1 MNFPNNAFTHA
12 IRNGEKQVGLWVSL
26 CHGISAEIIA
36 TSDFDWVCL
45 DMEHAPNDL
54 PTVMQQLQ
62 VFESSGT
69 TAIVRPDWNDSV
81 KVKRL
86 LDTGAPGLL
95 FPMVQSVEEA
105 KAAVAA
111 TRYPPRGIR
120 GVAGSNRGN
129 KFGRIKDYTARVE
142 DETTVIIQL
151 ETRAAI
157 EQAEEIASV
166 DGVTGIFF
174 GPADIAADLGKLGHP
189 MDPEVWDLIWPAAKK
204 LHAMGVPTGTLVLD
218 PTFARNLLTEG
229 FTFVACGTDAAL
241 LTAAAD
247 RLAASVKSGL

>member
-1 MNFPNNAFTHA
+1 MNYPNNAFTHA

-45 DMEHAPNDL
+45 DMEHSPNDL
-54 PTVMQQLQ
+54 ATVMQQLQ
-62 VFESSGT
+62 IFEGSGT
-69 TAIVRPDWNDSV
+69 TALVRPDWNDSV

-86 LDTGAPGLL
+86 LETGAPGLV
-95 FPMVQSVEEA
+95 FPMVQSVAEA
-105 KAAVAA
+105 EAAVAA
-111 TRYPPRGIR
+111 TRYPPHGIR

-129 KFGRIKDYTARVE
+129 KFGRIKDYTSRVE
-142 DETTVIIQL
+142 QETAVIIQV

-157 EQAEEIASV
+157 GLVEEIAAV

-174 GPADIAADLGKLGHP
+174 GPADIAADMGMLGDP
-189 MDPEVWDLIWPAAKK
+189 MNPAVWDLIWSAAKK
-204 LHAMGVPTGTLVLD
+204 LHAKGVPTGTLVLD
-218 PTFARNLLTEG
+218 PEFARKLLDDG

-241 LTAAAD
+241 LTKAAD
-247 RLAASVKSGL
+247 GLAAQVKSGV